1 MPSSNFGGLDGIL
14 NSIQKNRSG
23 IGSSLSKI
31 ASGRRLTSAG
41 VDPAAN
47 ALSEQ
52 LRSEIRS
59 LTQAV
64 QNAETGGNFLRTADS
79 GLASVGDLLARGR
92 ELSTQ
97 AANGTLDSSQRQA
110 INQEFNQIRE
120 EIDRTAQSLDFNGQ
134 KLLDGSLSAG
144 SSNSVDIQVGSGSG
158 PENQI
163 NLNVVE
169 NVSSAS
175 LGIDQTDL
183 STSQGALQAID
194 DIDQAIATVTSARG
208 EVGATSNRLSSAG
221 RGLESTIENLKA
233 TESNL
238 GDTDLSSEISNL
250 QLSLTRFETSIRAL
264 TLRNQINEGSSGG
277 LLNTI
282 I

>member
-92 ELSTQ
+92 ELATQ
-97 AANGTLDSSQRQA
+97 AANGTLDSSQRAA
-110 INQEFNQIRE
+110 IDQEFNQIRE

-144 SSNSVDIQVGSGSG
+144 SSNPVDIQVGSGSG

-163 NLNVVE
+163 SVNVVE

-183 STSQGALQAID
+183 STSQGALQALD
-194 DIDQAIATVTSARG
+194 DIDQAIAAVTSSRG